1 MAHATV
7 ATVLDGCQRDDRTV
21 AVIRPALA
29 EIFAARGLEVTSFAL
44 RDVDITPCAGDFKCW
59 IRSPG
64 VCAIDDANR
73 EIARS
78 FVASEIAVLLTPL
91 TFGGYSSDLKKA
103 LDHLVGTMTP
113 FFTTV
118 DGETHH
124 PPRYPRRPR
133 LLALATSDGHDMVGE
148 GVFAKLVER
157 NALNMSSPTVATAVF
172 TREDADETIGT
183 HVRAIVTALLEDEG
197 RGRPSVVHVRD
208 VAAAAVPD
216 EEPES
221 WHARTSDGRRA
232 LLLLGSPK
240 PHRSASLSLGEYL
253 LEGLAARG
261 FTTSTVHVHTV
272 LRGLAGIDQLVAE
285 TSLADLMILA
295 SPVYMDSLPAPVIRA
310 LEAIAAHRRAPGRR
324 GGQRFAAITNC
335 GFPEAAHTDVPL
347 AICRRF
353 AAEAGFRWAG
363 GLGLGGGGAVEGR
376 RLGQAGGMVRDLRQ
390 ALDLAAAALADGHAI
405 PHDACDL
412 FARPLMP
419 SGFYRLPANVR
430 FIVQAWKSGVL
441 SRLRARPYGQ

>member
-1 MAHATV
+1 MARATA
-7 ATVLDGCQRDDRTV
+7 ATVLDGCQPDDRTA
-21 AVIRPALA
+21 AVVRQGLA
-29 EIFAARGLEVTSFAL
+29 DVFATRGLQATSFTL
-44 RDVDITPCAGDFKCW
+44 REIDITPCAGDFKCW
-59 IRSPG
+59 TRTPG
-64 VCAIDDANR
+64 ICAIDDANR
-73 EIARS
+73 EIARA

-91 TFGGYSSDLKKA
+91 TFGGYSSELKKA
-103 LDHLVGTMTP
+103 LDHLIGSITP

-124 PPRYPRRPR
+124 PPRYPRPPR

-148 GVFAKLVER
+148 GIFAKLVER
-157 NALNMSSPTVATAVF
+157 NALNMSSPTFATAVF
-172 TREDADETIGT
+172 TQEDADEAIAT
-183 HVRAIVTALLEDEG
+183 HVGAIVTALLEDEG
-197 RGRPSVVHVRD
+197 RGRPSVARVRD

-216 EEPES
+216 EEPGSRRES
-221 WHARTSDGRRA
+221 ASGGRRA

-261 FTTSTVHVHTV
+261 FATSTVHIHTV
-272 LRGLAGIDQLVAE
+272 LRGSAGIDQLVAE
-285 TSLADLMILA
+285 TDAADLVILA
-295 SPVYMDSLPAPVIRA
+295 FPVYVDSLPAPVIRA

-324 GGQRFAAITNC
+324 GGQRFVAITNC

-347 AICRRF
+347 AICRHF

-376 RLGQAGGMVRDLRQ
+376 RIEQAGGMVRHVRQ

-405 PHDACDL
+405 PHEAGEL

-419 SGFYRLPANVR
+419 SGFYRLAANVG

-441 SRLRARPYGQ
+441 SRLRARPYGR